1 MNEEAKDLLVK
12 YLQVGAEKLEAGMG
26 FVESEIPL
34 VVQEYLS
41 WFWAYSL
48 MCVIGSVIMAII
60 ASILWCLFFKFV
72 KKADGSNS
80 ESFFAF
86 VTGLPSVMLTITSV
100 IFFCENCVDLVKVS
114 VAPRIVVLEKLSELT
129 R

>member
-1 MNEEAKDLLVK
+1 MNEEAKDLLMK

-48 MCVIGSVIMAII
+48 MCTIGSLLLGIAGAIV
-60 ASILWCLFFKFV
+60 LFLFWKV
-72 KKADGSNS
+72 LKIADGYNNETGIAALTGVLGFALTLFSCIGVATNS
-80 ESFFAF
+80 
-86 VTGLPSVMLTITSV
+86 V
-100 IFFCENCVDLVKVS
+100 NLVKVS
-114 VAPRIVVLEKLSELT
+114 VAPRIVILEKLSELT
-129 R
+129 K

>member
-1 MNEEAKDLLVK
+1 MNEEAKDLLIK

-48 MCVIGSVIMAII
+48 MCTIGSLLLGIAGAIV
-60 ASILWCLFFKFV
+60 LFLFWKV
-72 KKADGSNS
+72 LKIADGYNNETGMAVLTGVLGFALTLFSCIGVATNS
-80 ESFFAF
+80 
-86 VTGLPSVMLTITSV
+86 V
-100 IFFCENCVDLVKVS
+100 NLVKIS
-114 VAPRIVVLEKLSELT
+114 VAPRIVILEKLSELT
-129 R
+129 K